1 MKTILLLHG
10 PNLNLLGTRDKAH
23 YGTVTL
29 DIIEDLV
36 KQEALKFNCE
46 VICFQSNHEGS
57 LIDTIQEN
65 RRTCIGIIINPG
77 ALTHYSYA
85 LRDALVDAKSPI
97 IEVHLSDISQ
107 REDFRKKSVISDI
120 CSKTISGKKELGY
133 IEAVQYLLGDLNNV
147 R

>member
-46 VICFQSNHEGS
+46 VICFQSNHEM
-57 LIDTIQEN
+57 Q
-65 RRTCIGIIINPG
+65 
-77 ALTHYSYA
+77 
-85 LRDALVDAKSPI
+85 
-97 IEVHLSDISQ
+97 
-107 REDFRKKSVISDI
+107 
-120 CSKTISGKKELGY
+120 
-133 IEAVQYLLGDLNNV
+133 
-147 R
+147 